1 MRPLIAAALTTLA
14 TLTFITPSA
23 PARQSQPAAEIVDV
37 AGTWDGEANVLGQK
51 LRMIFNVTRDEQ
63 GNLLAHISIPAQMV
77 RGMAIDEVTLEG
89 DALVFAWKT
98 VNARWELD
106 ISDDGRS
113 AEGVLKQNGM
123 EFPVT
128 LRRLAEGEVIDS
140 AANRPQTPKPPFP
153 YQTTDVEFT
162 SAGDNV
168 KLAGTICM
176 PEGEGPH
183 PAVVFIT
190 GSGPQDRDE
199 TLFDHKPFL
208 VLADDLAR
216 HGIASLRYDDRGV
229 GGSGGDLGDA
239 TVEVFKGDVLGAIDL
254 LRRTPGIDPRRIGLI
269 GHSEGG
275 IVAPAVAAESE
286 DLAFIVLLAGTGV
299 SGDEVL
305 RVQTRALLE
314 ASGAAPTLVAQTLAD
329 QKKMLGLIGDPARR
343 EELFGHMRETVSRQ
357 MPGLEGAALEEMV
370 NAQVEMV
377 SSPWFVAFVKHDPRP
392 ALRRV
397 TCPVLALNGDLDL
410 QVLPSQ
416 NLPEIRAA
424 LEEAGNT
431 DVTIRELPRLN
442 HLFQEC
448 ERGTIDEYGQI
459 EQTMHPRVIQ
469 MIREWIVSRAGLTS
483 E

>member
-1 MRPLIAAALTTLA
+1 MRPFIAAALTTFA
-14 TLTFITPSA
+14 TLTFITPSV
-23 PARQSQPAAEIVDV
+23 PARQSQPTAEIVDV
-37 AGTWDGEANVLGQK
+37 DGTWDGEANVLGQK

-63 GNLLAHISIPAQMV
+63 GNLRAHISIPAQMV
-77 RGMAIDEVTLEG
+77 RGMAIDEVTLED

-123 EFPVT
+123 EFPVI

-140 AANRPQTPKPPFP
+140 AAKRPQTPKPPFP

-162 SAGDNV
+162 SSGDNV

-286 DLAFIVLLAGTGV
+286 DVAFIVLLAGTGV
-299 SGDEVL
+299 SGEEVL

-343 EELFGHMRETVSRQ
+343 EELIGHMREIVSRQ

-459 EQTMHPRVIQ
+459 EQTMHPRIIQ